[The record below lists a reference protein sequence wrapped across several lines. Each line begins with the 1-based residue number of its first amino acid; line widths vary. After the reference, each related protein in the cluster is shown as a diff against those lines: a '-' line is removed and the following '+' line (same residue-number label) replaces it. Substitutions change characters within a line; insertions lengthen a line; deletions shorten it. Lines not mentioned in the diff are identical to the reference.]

1 MAAPARR
8 NFHVPLPEK
17 TYDALR
23 READALGIPATM
35 VVREAVECWL
45 EERKSKRLRE
55 EIAAYANEVAGTSAD
70 LDTELSAAAESELK
84 TSLDRP

>member
-1 MAAPARR
+1 MAGAARK
-8 NFHVPLPEK
+8 NFHVPLPEQ

-35 VVREAVECWL
+35 VVREAVEGWL
-45 EERKSKRLRE
+45 EERKAKLLRD

-70 LDTELSAAAESELK
+70 LDTDVAAAAEDELRA
-84 TSLDRP
+84 SRDRS